1 MEYPKTRKEAKE
13 TGATHYYT
21 GEPCSRG
28 HIALRKTKGSCTEC
42 LKEDWTKDNEKRADY
57 FKAYNHSEAGQKA
70 KKQYYERNREVV
82 IARAAT
88 RTNEAKQAYRNAWKD
103 RNPLE
108 VKASTKHRRDKH
120 KQATPKWLSLEQKAE
135 IRKIYID
142 AMTVSRVTKTPYVV
156 DHIIPLRGQDVCG
169 LHVPWNLQIMTRE
182 ENLKKSN
189 KHLAET

>member
-13 TGATHYYT
+13 QGATHYYT
-21 GEPCSRG
+21 GLPCGRG
-28 HIALRKTKGSCTEC
+28 HIALRKTKGVCVEC
-42 LKEDWTKDNEKRADY
+42 MKEDWKTDNAKRSEKPKSA
-57 FKAYNHSEAGQKA
+57 ASVIAGKR
-70 KKQYYERNREVV
+70 YYEKNKELV
-82 IARAAT
+82 IARAQT

-135 IRKIYID
+135 IRKLYID
-142 AMTVSRVTKTPYVV
+142 AMIVTRITGVPYVV
-156 DHIIPLRGQDVCG
+156 DHIVPLRGETVSG
-169 LHVPWNLQIMTRE
+169 LHVPWNLQVMTRE

-189 KHLAET
+189 KHIAQT